1 MILVPSTVQTQ
12 INGASVSITC
22 DTSYPSANI
31 LSYTTTSTGPF
42 TLSIRIPSWASS
54 NSTIFFDSSPSHGK
68 PLTTDTDS
76 IFSTPIHEGV
86 TSLTINL
93 SSSIRVV
100 SKPNNT
106 VAIYYGA
113 LLYALSTPYTI
124 TSTAPLNWTDR
135 TPLPNTTTDPRSMDH
150 TITPDDPG
158 FWSTAIDPSQLA
170 FHSSGEEG
178 EVWINAVASKIE
190 WAVVGDTPDL
200 PPSLPVV
207 VGDPFV
213 VQLVPYGKA
222 KLHMAELPAITLAK
236 MNGL

>member
-22 DTSYPSANI
+22 DTSYPSSNT
-31 LSYTTTSTGPF
+31 LSYTITSTGPF

-54 NSTIFFDSSPSHGK
+54 NSTVSFDSSPSNRK
-68 PLTTDTDS
+68 PLTTDANS
-76 IFSTPIHEGV
+76 IFTTPIHKGV
-86 TSLTINL
+86 THLIINL
-93 SSSIRVV
+93 STSIRVV
-100 SKPNNT
+100 SKPNNA

-135 TPLPNTTTDPRSMDH
+135 TPLPDTTTDPRSMDH
-150 TITPDDPG
+150 VITPNDPN
-158 FWSTAIDPSQLA
+158 FWSIAIDPSQLV
-170 FHSSGEEG
+170 FHSGAEEG
-178 EVWINAVASKIE
+178 EIWINATASKIE

-200 PPSLPVV
+200 PSSAPVV

-213 VQLVPYGKA
+213 VRLVPFGKA
-222 KLHMAELPAITLAK
+222 KLHMAELPAMSLAK
-236 MNGL
+236 VNGL